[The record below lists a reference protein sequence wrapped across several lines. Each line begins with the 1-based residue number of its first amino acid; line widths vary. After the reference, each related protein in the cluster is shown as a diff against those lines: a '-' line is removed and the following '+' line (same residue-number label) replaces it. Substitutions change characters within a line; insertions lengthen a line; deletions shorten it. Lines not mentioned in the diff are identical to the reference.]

1 MKIITKKF
9 KNYDVRIVEIDNET
23 WYVAKDICKILDYKN
38 VHSALFTNCD
48 SSENNKRIIR
58 TPDKSGIERRT
69 VILSRLNVD
78 RMIEHTTKPAA
89 VKLGQWLNNEIP
101 QPDKSELETLRNEN
115 AELKKQI
122 DNLQKFSNELAKM
135 LKRLAEIAETI

>member
-1 MKIITKKF
+1 
-9 KNYDVRIVEIDNET
+9 
-23 WYVAKDICKILDYKN
+23 
-38 VHSALFTNCD
+38 
-48 SSENNKRIIR
+48 
-58 TPDKSGIERRT
+58 
-69 VILSRLNVD
+69 
-78 RMIEHTTKPAA
+78 MIEHTTKPAA